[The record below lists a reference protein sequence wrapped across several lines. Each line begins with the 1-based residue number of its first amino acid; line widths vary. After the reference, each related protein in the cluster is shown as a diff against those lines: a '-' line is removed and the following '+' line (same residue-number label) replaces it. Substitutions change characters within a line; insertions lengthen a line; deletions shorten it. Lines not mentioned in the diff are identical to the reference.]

1 MVVCAPEIVPF
12 TAVSIV
18 IGKPSKTS
26 MLLSAIELV
35 VLPSN
40 SCRKSAVSVL
50 VPPKR
55 TLVGLAVWVRTIHG
69 LSVRVAPD
77 PPSIPTRSQC
87 DALGPVL
94 QPHQLSPAFTTDAD
108 PPTPD
113 AMEMPVGF
121 RLAVVVLFTIRL
133 NWRLSVP
140 PLFTK
145 MPPPPMPPLKPD
157 WFPKTLPSLLLTLLS
172 PL

>member
-1 MVVCAPEIVPF
+1 MVASAPEMVPL
-12 TAVSIV
+12 TAVSNA
-18 IGKPSKTS
+18 IGRPSKTS

-69 LSVRVAPD
+69 LSVTVAPD
-77 PPSIPTRSQC
+77 PPSMATVSQGE
-87 DALGPVL
+87 ALGPVL
-94 QPHQLSPAFTTDAD
+94 QPHQLSAALSTDAD

-121 RLAVVVLFTIRL
+121 PLAVVVLFTIRL

-145 MPPPPMPPLKPD
+145 MPPPPMPPLRVD
-157 WFPKTLPSLLLTLLS
+157 WFPKMVTLLMVR
-172 PL
+172 LV